1 MKVVFN
7 IARAELRYFFFSPI
21 AWFVLIL
28 FLMSSAGI
36 IMGNL
41 ADTALQQDALL
52 DLQGAGFGG
61 FLNMPLTRTVIGKG
75 LDTVLMIFFL
85 YIPLLTMGVINREYA
100 AGTIKLLHSSPLKTR
115 QIILGKFLGVYSF
128 VCLMILIFLA
138 EVIVLTF
145 SIKNVEFLHIL
156 SMVLGFFLLA
166 AMYVAV
172 GMYISSLT
180 SYPIVAGIG
189 TFVVLTL
196 FTSLRLLFQGTDYV
210 RDVTYF
216 LSSSGRVESMLGGL
230 ITTKDLVYFFSI
242 TSLFI
247 IFTIIKMKSVTES
260 KSWRVSA
267 GRYLLVFAVTVV
279 MLVVTARHGFIGYWD
294 VTRGKINTL
303 HENTQ
308 GVFRQLDGSPLKV
321 TLYTN
326 LLGYNLGSGVP
337 TARNNYLWNFWARY
351 RRFYNNMEFEY
362 VYYYDVNDGDSSIF
376 QSYPGKSLD
385 EIAEKYA
392 EMYKTDIS
400 IYKKPAEI
408 RSLIDLESEAKGLL
422 MQVEY
427 KGKKTFL
434 RTYQDPELF
443 PSERNVSGSL
453 LRLINDTTPTF
464 KFLTGH
470 YERSPLK
477 LGEREYGNHAV
488 NKSSRD
494 ALINMG
500 LNFDTIPAVGAGRF
514 NYDDVLVVSDPKSI
528 LDKAIVDSV
537 KQYIDRGGNA
547 MFYSEPGKQ
556 FIMNPIL
563 NHVGVNADEGTI
575 VQVNPQDMPHKFV
588 GLIAKKGTDM
598 ADEQPFFYFRN
609 GINKAC
615 YTYIAGASVLSY
627 SDTTGFK
634 VEQIT
639 TLHNNANTWVERGV
653 LVVDSAAPVFNTAEG
668 DYRKEGPYP
677 VGLQLTRKIGDK
689 LQKIIISSD
698 ADMMSSAKAN
708 GKDYGNAFYSY
719 TVDNRYPVYHNFPVP
734 TDIWLTIKK
743 APAQTLKMVL
753 QYIIPALILVA
764 GIVILIRR
772 KRK

>member
-28 FLMSSAGI
+28 FLMASAGI

-41 ADTALQQDALL
+41 LDTALQQDSMLE
-52 DLQGAGFGG
+52 LQGHLFRG
-61 FLNMPLTRTVIGKG
+61 FLNSPLTRLVVGNG

-85 YIPLLTMGVINREYA
+85 FIPLLTMGVINREYS
-100 AGTIKLLHSSPLKTR
+100 AGTIKLLHSSPVKTR
-115 QIILGKFLGVYSF
+115 QVILGKFLGVYSF
-128 VCLMILIFLA
+128 VCLMILVFLVELTILSFSVKNA
-138 EVIVLTF
+138 EVP
-145 SIKNVEFLHIL
+145 HIMA
-156 SMVLGFFLLA
+156 MVLGFFLLA

-172 GMYISSLT
+172 GMFISSLT
-180 SYPIVAGIG
+180 SYPIVAGMG
-189 TFVVLTL
+189 TFVVLIL
-196 FTSLRLLFQGTDYV
+196 FSSLRLLFQGTDYV

-216 LSSSGRVESMLGGL
+216 LSSSGRVESLLAGL
-230 ITTKDLVYFFSI
+230 ITTKDLIYFFSI

-247 IFTIIKMKSVTES
+247 AFTIIKTKSVTES

-267 GRYLLVFAVTVV
+267 GRYLLVFVTTVV
-279 MLVVTARHGFIGYWD
+279 ILVVTSRHGLIGYWD
-294 VTRGKINTL
+294 VTRSKVNTL

-308 GVFRQLDGSPLKV
+308 GVIKQLDGSPLKI

-326 LLGYNLGSGVP
+326 LLGYNLINGLPS
-337 TARNNYLWNFWARY
+337 ARNKYLWDFWARY

-362 VYYYDVNDGDSSIF
+362 VYYYDVTKGDSSIF
-376 QSYPGKSLD
+376 QLYPGKSLD

-392 EMYKTDIS
+392 EMYKTDLS

-408 RSLIDLESEAKGLL
+408 RRLIDLESETKGLL

-434 RTYQDPELF
+434 RTYPDPTVF
-443 PSERNVSGSL
+443 PNERHVSGSL
-453 LRLINDTTPTF
+453 LRLINDPTPTF

-477 LGEREYGNHAV
+477 MGEREYGNHAV
-488 NKSSRD
+488 NKLSRN

-500 LNFDTIPAVGAGRF
+500 LNFDTIPSISAGAF
-514 NYDDVLVVSDPKSI
+514 KPEDVLVISDPKTI
-528 LDKAIVDSV
+528 LDQAIIDSV

-547 MFYSEPGKQ
+547 IFYSEPGKQ

-563 NHVGVNADEGTI
+563 NHIGVNADEGTI
-575 VQVNPQDMPHKFV
+575 VQVNLEDLPHKFA
-588 GLIAKKGTDM
+588 GLISKKGTDM
-598 ADEQPFFYFRN
+598 ADEEPFFYFRN
-609 GINKAC
+609 GILNAC
-615 YTYIAGASVLSY
+615 YTNIAGASVLSY
-627 SDTTGFK
+627 SDTSGFK
-634 VEQIT
+634 AEQIT
-639 TLHNNANTWVERGV
+639 TLQNNEKTWVERGM
-653 LVVDSAAPVFNTAEG
+653 LVVDSAAPVFSAAEG
-668 DYRKEGPYP
+668 DYRKEAPYA
-677 VGLQLTRKIGDK
+677 VGLQLTRKTGNK
-689 LQKIIISSD
+689 LQKIIVSSD
-698 ADMMSSAKAN
+698 ADLMSAIRGN

-719 TVDNRYPVYHNFPVP
+719 TVDNKFPVYHNFRVP

-743 APAQTLKMVL
+743 APAKTLKMVL
-753 QYIIPALILVA
+753 QYIIPALILAA

>member
-41 ADTALQQDALL
+41 SDTALQQDTMLE
-52 DLQGAGFGG
+52 LQGDAFGG
-61 FLNMPLTRTVIGKG
+61 FLNMPLTKMVIGKG

-128 VCLMILIFLA
+128 VCVMILIFLA
-138 EVIVLTF
+138 ELIVLTF
-145 SIKNVEFLHIL
+145 SIKNVEFLHIM
-156 SMVLGFFLLA
+156 SMVLGFFFLA

-180 SYPIVAGIG
+180 TYPIVAGIG

-196 FTSLRLLFQGTDYV
+196 FTTLGALFQGTDYV
-210 RDVTYF
+210 RDVTWF

-230 ITTKDLVYFFSI
+230 ITTKDLVYFISI

-267 GRYLLVFAVTVV
+267 GRYLLVFAIAVV

-303 HENTQ
+303 HGNTQ
-308 GVFRQLDGSPLKV
+308 GVLKQLDGSPLKV

-326 LLGYNLGSGVP
+326 LLGYNLGSGLP
-337 TARNNYLWNFWARY
+337 TARNSYLWNFWARY

-362 VYYYDVNDGDSSIF
+362 VYYYDVNNGDSSIF
-376 QSYPGKSLD
+376 HSYPGKSLD
-385 EIAEKYA
+385 EIAEKHA
-392 EMYKTDIS
+392 EMYKTDLS

-408 RSLIDLESEAKGLL
+408 RRLIDLESEDKGLL

-453 LRLINDTTPTF
+453 LRLVNDTTPTF

-477 LGEREYGNHAV
+477 FGEREYGNHTV
-488 NKSSRD
+488 NKSSRN

-500 LNFDTIPAVGAGRF
+500 LNFDTIPALGSGTF
-514 NYDDVLVVSDPKSI
+514 SPEDVLVVSDPKSI
-528 LDKAIVDSV
+528 LDKAIIDSV

-547 MFYSEPGKQ
+547 MFYAEPGKQ

-575 VQVNPQDMPHKFV
+575 VKVNPQDMPHKFA
-588 GLIAKKGTDM
+588 GLITRIGTDM
-598 ADEQPFFYFRN
+598 ADEEKFFHFRN
-609 GINKAC
+609 GIINAC
-615 YTYIAGASVLSY
+615 YTAITGASVLSY

-639 TLHNNANTWVERGV
+639 TLESNAKTWVERGI

-668 DYRKEGPYP
+668 DYRKEAPYA
-677 VGLQLTRKIGDK
+677 VGLQLTRKTGNK

-698 ADMMSSAKAN
+698 ADIMSAAKGN
-708 GKDYGNAFYSY
+708 GRDYGNAFYSY

-743 APAQTLKMVL
+743 APAKTLKMVL
-753 QYIIPALILVA
+753 QYVIPALILAA

>member
-41 ADTALQQDALL
+41 SDAALNQDTMIE
-52 DLQGAGFGG
+52 LQGSLFKG
-61 FLNMPLTRTVIGKG
+61 FLNQPLTRVVIGKG
-75 LDTVLMIFFL
+75 LETVLMIFFL
-85 YIPLLTMGVINREYA
+85 FIPLLTMGVINREYS
-100 AGTIKLLHSSPLKTR
+100 AGTIKLLHSSPVKTR

-128 VCLMILIFLA
+128 VCLMILIFLG
-138 EVIVLTF
+138 VVLVLTF
-145 SIKNVEFLHIL
+145 SIRNAEFPHIL

-172 GMYISSLT
+172 GMFISSLT

-196 FTSLRLLFQGTDYV
+196 FTTLGLLFQGTDYV

-216 LSSSGRVESMLGGL
+216 LSSSGRVESLLGGL
-230 ITTKDLVYFFSI
+230 ITTRDLVYFFSI

-247 IFTIIKMKSVTES
+247 IFTIIKTKSVTES
-260 KSWRVSA
+260 RSWRVSA
-267 GRYLLVFAVTVV
+267 GRYFAMFAIAVSLLLVTSV
-279 MLVVTARHGFIGYWD
+279 HGFIGYWD
-294 VTRGKINTL
+294 VTRSKTNTL

-308 GVFRQLDGSPLKV
+308 GVLKQLDGSPLKV

-326 LLGYNLGSGVP
+326 LLGYNLFTGLP
-337 TARNNYLWNFWARY
+337 NARNAYLWGFWAKY
-351 RRFYNNMEFEY
+351 RRFYNNIEFKY
-362 VYYYDVNDGDSSIF
+362 VYYYDINKGDSSVF
-376 QSYPGKSLD
+376 QAYPGKTLD

-392 EMYKTDIS
+392 EMNRTDLAL
-400 IYKKPAEI
+400 YKKPAEI
-408 RSLIDLESEAKGLL
+408 RKLIDLEAENKGLL
-422 MQVEY
+422 MELEY

-434 RTYQDPELF
+434 RTYPDPEIF
-443 PSERNVSGSL
+443 PNERHVSGSL
-453 LRLINDTTPTF
+453 LRLLNDTTPTF

-477 LGEREYGNHAV
+477 MGEREYGFHAV
-488 NKSSRD
+488 AKDSRS

-500 LNFDTIPAVGAGRF
+500 LNFDTIPALGPATFRPE
-514 NYDDVLVVSDPKSI
+514 DVLVVSDPKTI
-528 LDKAIVDSV
+528 LDKSIVDSV
-537 KQYIDRGGNA
+537 KHYIDRGGNA

-563 NHVGVNADEGTI
+563 NHVGVNADEGTV
-575 VQVNPQDMPHKFV
+575 VQVNPQDLPHKFA
-588 GLIAKKGTDM
+588 GLIAKAGTDM
-598 ADEQPFFYFRN
+598 ADEQPFFFFRN
-609 GINKAC
+609 GIVPAC
-615 YTYIAGASVLSY
+615 YTNIAGASVLSY

-639 TLHNNANTWVERGV
+639 TLENNEKTWVERGI

-668 DYRKEGPYP
+668 DYRREAPYP
-677 VGLQLTRKIGDK
+677 VGLQLTRRMGNKV
-689 LQKIIISSD
+689 QKIIISSD
-698 ADMMSSAKAN
+698 ADMMSASRGS

-719 TVDNRYPVYHNFPVP
+719 TVDNKFPVYHNFKVP
-734 TDIWLTIKK
+734 IDILLTIKK
-743 APAQTLKMVL
+743 APAATLKMVL
-753 QYIIPALILVA
+753 QYVIPALILLA

>member
-28 FLMSSAGI
+28 FLMSNAGI

-41 ADTALQQDALL
+41 ADTALQQDMMLE
-52 DLQGAGFGG
+52 LQGSLFPG
-61 FLNMPLTRTVIGKG
+61 FLNSPLTKLVIGKG
-75 LDTVLMIFFL
+75 LDTVLTIFFL

-100 AGTIKLLHSSPLKTR
+100 GGTIKLLHSSPVKTR

-128 VCLMILIFLA
+128 VCLMIAIFLS
-138 EVIVLTF
+138 VIVVLLC
-145 SIKNVEFLHIL
+145 SIRNVEFPLTLAMI
-156 SMVLGFFLLA
+156 LGFFLLA

-172 GMYISSLT
+172 GMFISSLT

-196 FTSLRLLFQGTDYV
+196 FTSLAMWFQGTDYV
-210 RDVTYF
+210 RDVTWY
-216 LSSSGRVESMLGGL
+216 LSSSGRVESLLGGL
-230 ITTKDLVYFFSI
+230 ITTRDLVYFLSI

-247 IFTIIKMKSVTES
+247 IFTTIKMKSVTES
-260 KSWRVSA
+260 KPWRVSA
-267 GRYLLVFAVTVV
+267 GRYFLAFTVTVV
-279 MLVVTARHGFIGYWD
+279 LLVVSSIHGFIGYCD

-308 GVFRQLDGSPLKV
+308 GVIKQLDGSPLKV

-326 LLGYNLGSGVP
+326 LLGYNLGNGLP
-337 TARNNYLWNFWARY
+337 TERNNYLWKFWAKY
-351 RRFYNNMEFEY
+351 RRFYTNMEFNY
-362 VYYYDVNDGDSSIF
+362 VYYYDINHGDSSIF
-376 QSYPGKSLD
+376 QAYPGKSLD

-392 EMYKTDIS
+392 EMYKTDLA

-408 RSLIDLESEAKGLL
+408 RSMIDLESEKKGLL
-422 MQVEY
+422 MEVEY
-427 KGKKTFL
+427 KGRKTFL
-434 RTYQDPELF
+434 RTYEDPEVF

-453 LRLINDTTPTF
+453 LRLINDTTPTI

-477 LGEREYGNHAV
+477 SGEREYGIHAMAKG
-488 NKSSRD
+488 NRN

-500 LNFDTIPAVGAGRF
+500 LNFDTISALRPGVIKPDGA
-514 NYDDVLVVSDPKSI
+514 LVVADPKTV
-528 LDKAIVDSV
+528 LDKSIIDSI
-537 KQYIDRGGNA
+537 KHYIDNGGDA

-575 VQVNPQDMPHKFV
+575 VQVNPQDLPHKFA
-588 GLIAKKGTDM
+588 GLISKIGTDM

-609 GINKAC
+609 GIGRAC
-615 YTYIAGASVLSY
+615 YTNIAGASVLSY

-639 TLHNNANTWVERGV
+639 TIPNNPTTWVERGL
-653 LVVDSAAPVFNTAEG
+653 LVVDSAAPVFNATEG
-668 DYRKEGPYP
+668 DYRKEAPYP
-677 VGLQLTRKIGDK
+677 VGLQLTRKIGNK
-689 LQKIIISSD
+689 AQRIIISSD
-698 ADMMSSAKAN
+698 ADMMSAGRGN

-719 TVDNRYPVYHNFPVP
+719 TVDNKYPVYHNFPVP
-734 TDIWLTIKK
+734 TDIWVTIKK
-743 APAQTLKMVL
+743 TPANTLKLLL

-764 GIVILIRR
+764 GIVILVRR

>member
-21 AWFVLIL
+21 AWFILIL

-41 ADTALQQDALL
+41 ADTALQQDTMIE
-52 DLQGAGFGG
+52 LQGNLFNG
-61 FLNMPLTRTVIGKG
+61 FLNMPLTKMVIGKG
-75 LDTVLMIFFL
+75 LETVLMIFFL
-85 YIPLLTMGVINREYA
+85 FIPLLTMGVINREYS
-100 AGTIKLLHSSPLKTR
+100 AGTIKLLHSSPVKTR

-138 EVIVLTF
+138 EVIILTF
-145 SIKNVEFLHIL
+145 SVKNVEFLHTMT
-156 SMVLGFFLLA
+156 MVLGFFLLA

-172 GMYISSLT
+172 GMFISSLT
-180 SYPIVAGIG
+180 AYPIVAGIG

-196 FTSLRLLFQGTDYV
+196 FTTLGMLFQGTDYV

-216 LSSSGRVESMLGGL
+216 LSSSGRVENMLGGL

-247 IFTIIKMKSVTES
+247 VFTIIKTKSVTES

-267 GRYLLVFAVTVV
+267 GRYLLAFAIAVV
-279 MLVVTARHGFIGYWD
+279 VLVVSSVNKLIGYCD

-308 GVFRQLDGSPLKV
+308 GIFKQLDGSPLKV

-326 LLGYNLGSGVP
+326 LLGYNLMSGLP
-337 TARNNYLWNFWARY
+337 TARNAYLWNFWSRY
-351 RRFYNNMEFEY
+351 RRFYDNIEFKY
-362 VYYYDVNDGDSSIF
+362 VYYYDVNDGDSSLF
-376 QSYPGKSLD
+376 QMYPGKSLD

-392 EMYKTDIS
+392 EMYKTNLA

-408 RSLIDLESEAKGLL
+408 RRLIDLESETKGLL

-427 KGKKTFL
+427 KGKTTFL
-434 RTYQDPELF
+434 RTYMDPAVF
-443 PSERNVSGSL
+443 PDEKHVSGSL

-477 LGEREYGNHAV
+477 GGEREYGNHAV
-488 NKSSRD
+488 AKASRN

-500 LNFDTIPAVGAGRF
+500 LNFDTIPVVSASRF
-514 NYDDVLVVSDPKSI
+514 RSEDVLVISDPKII
-528 LDKAIVDSV
+528 LDKGIIDSV
-537 KQYIDRGGNA
+537 KQYIDNGGNA

-575 VQVNPQDMPHKFV
+575 VQVNPQDMPHKFA
-588 GLIAKKGTDM
+588 GLISKIGTDM
-598 ADEQPFFYFRN
+598 ADEQPFFFFRN
-609 GINKAC
+609 GILNAC
-615 YTYIAGASVLSY
+615 FTSITGASVLSY

-639 TLHNNANTWVERGV
+639 TLHNNAKTWVERGI
-653 LVVDSAAPVFNTAEG
+653 LVVDSAAPVFNAAEG
-668 DYRKEGPYP
+668 DYRTEAPYP
-677 VGLQLTRKIGDK
+677 VGLQLTRKIGNK

-698 ADMMSSAKAN
+698 ADMMSSAKGD

-719 TVDNRYPVYHNFPVP
+719 TVDNRFPVYHNFKVP

-743 APAQTLKMVL
+743 APAKTLKMVL
-753 QYIIPALILVA
+753 QYVIPALILAA